1 MFKAESIC
9 NLTKLV
15 NLLKAQGSNDKS
27 NRMPTKGP
35 KRLGSKVE
43 SQGLITHVK
52 QGQGG
57 KHLGSQKTET
67 NTRYLAKSQPFFRL
81 QMSSQKGSI
90 IGGNHL
96 SKKGYSFIK
105 RRLGQITNPRIPSKG
120 KIGLMN
126 GL

>member
-1 MFKAESIC
+1 M
-9 NLTKLV
+9 
-15 NLLKAQGSNDKS
+15 
-27 NRMPTKGP
+27 KGIMNN
-35 KRLGSKVE
+35 
-43 SQGLITHVK
+43 QGLITHFK

-67 NTRYLAKSQPFFRL
+67 NTRYLSKSQPFYRL

-105 RRLGQITNPRIPSKG
+105 KG
-120 KIGLMN
+120 GLDK
-126 GL
+126 